1 MLCYTLCYI
10 YSLYEDIINNKAH
23 QKANIDKYYIPFH
36 SQSNGLLVS
45 KYLDYQDCESMTFTI
60 SIHHCLSFIM
70 SQIILYKYMLGL
82 WAIETGIS
90 D

>member
-10 YSLYEDIINNKAH
+10 YFLYEDIINNKAH

-45 KYLDYQDCESMTFTI
+45 KYFDYQDCESMTFTI